1 MDEFIGASTISPLSS
16 RQVASAA
23 PVIPP
28 QSCDPLGV
36 LLPALAAAEF
46 KSMQLRRAAPAKP
59 KQSYGTALGAAADGV
74 TLGPD
79 GAPVFAA

>member
-23 PVIPP
+23 PVMPP

-46 KSMQLRRAAPAKP
+46 KSMQLRRATPAKP
-59 KQSYGTALGAAADGV
+59 KQSYGTALGVAADGV

-79 GAPVFAA
+79 GALVFGA

>member
-23 PVIPP
+23 LVIPP

-36 LLPALAAAEF
+36 LLPALTAAEF
-46 KSMQLRRAAPAKP
+46 KSMQLRRATPAKP

-79 GAPVFAA
+79 GAPVFGA